1 MLFLKVQ
8 MEKIHPTLYT
18 SVAPRAEGIEIS
30 SFSFILTDFRYTITQ
45 GYRAFSVSAQGLTP
59 VLSSLLVYFLVSVV
73 ELEIPSIS
81 SEYVNSPVGFFEEM
95 VYEGS

>member
-59 VLSSLLVYFLVSVV
+59 VLSSLLVYFYGGAHFLIR
-73 ELEIPSIS
+73 LEDRT
-81 SEYVNSPVGFFEEM
+81 YYHACFTKGLLH
-95 VYEGS
+95 